1 MTNNQARDIIINQ
14 INHKK
19 SQTFLI
25 EGSYKVGQMALAK
38 SIIQN
43 FNQFNSNN
51 NANDII
57 WIKKDIEKSS
67 IGLSEIEVIKHN
79 INQTP
84 LSSPYTFFIIEE
96 ADFLTKEAQN
106 ALLKI
111 IEEPSKY
118 SIIFLLGTYHQLLPT
133 IYSRCLTIYLDIM
146 ELQDISLGHYDLQLE
161 MQANPN
167 LFDNIE
173 QVWGIYLN
181 ILTADEIEI
190 FNYTQ
195 KLQEYPIDLV
205 LFVLESIH
213 FVITLAYTDKTS
225 YTNIKLSK
233 SLNQELNNIINT
245 ITPSWNYKALSS
257 LQDIKKTILFSNRK
271 NILALEEF
279 LLSNHP
285 FI

>member
-1 MTNNQARDIIINQ
+1 MTNNQAKDLIINQ
-14 INHKK
+14 INNHK

-25 EGSYKVGQMALAK
+25 EGSYKVGQVSLAK
-38 SIIQN
+38 EIVSN
-43 FNQFNSNN
+43 FIKFDFNT
-51 NANDII
+51 NDII

-67 IGLSEIEVIKHN
+67 IGLPEIEIIKHN

-111 IEEPSKY
+111 IEEPS
-118 SIIFLLGTYHQLLPT
+118 SHSLIFLLGTYHQLLPT
-133 IYSRCLTIYLDIM
+133 IYSRCLTIYLDVM

-161 MQANPN
+161 IQDNPN
-167 LFDNIE
+167 LLDNIE
-173 QVWGIYLN
+173 QIWGIYLN
-181 ILTADEIEI
+181 ILQADEIEI

-195 KLQEYPIDLV
+195 KLLNYPMDLV

-233 SLNQELNNIINT
+233 SLNQELNNILNKIN
-245 ITPSWNYKALSS
+245 PSWNYKALSS
-257 LQDIKKTILFSNRK
+257 LQDIKQTILFSNRK

>member
-1 MTNNQARDIIINQ
+1 MFSFPNETVLDP
-14 INHKK
+14 
-19 SQTFLI
+19 FM
-25 EGSYKVGQMALAK
+25 GSGTTAYVSKIL
-38 SIIQN
+38 N
-43 FNQFNSNN
+43 RN
-51 NANDII
+51 
-57 WIKKDIEKSS
+57 S
-67 IGLSEIEVIKHN
+67 IGYEINPSFIQIIKDRIGDSDAFAKSEIEVIKHN